1 MLTWY
6 LWRVCR
12 GRYVEFVKVRFSPCS
27 VLLIFLQTKLAR
39 CWMLHWL
46 LSDQHSFLQSYCPL
60 SSWFVDLAVKILLLI
75 VLRDIILC
83 LIGTCKQFIKLK
95 RWPNCHSWFIGN
107 WKKPWPQTPQWYRW
121 VHRIPHLI
129 GFCGSSFSVIHVLGM
144 LVWLFVVSMLL
155 KTNFLT
161 GRNLKNLWNFVWHI
175 LAWHFLFVFF

>member
-1 MLTWY
+1 MLNVT
-6 LWRVCR
+6 LT
-12 GRYVEFVKVRFSPCS
+12 VEWPALFSPE
-27 VLLIFLQTKLAR
+27 LL
-39 CWMLHWL
+39 
-46 LSDQHSFLQSYCPL
+46 P
-60 SSWFVDLAVKILLLI
+60 FVILICGRQLVCLAVKILLLI

-95 RWPNCHSWFIGN
+95 RWLNCHSWFIGHWRN
-107 WKKPWPQTPQWYRW
+107 PWSQTPQWYRW

-175 LAWHFLFVFF
+175 LAWHSLFVFFFKSKINLFLGIDRFNLKQYSLHHK